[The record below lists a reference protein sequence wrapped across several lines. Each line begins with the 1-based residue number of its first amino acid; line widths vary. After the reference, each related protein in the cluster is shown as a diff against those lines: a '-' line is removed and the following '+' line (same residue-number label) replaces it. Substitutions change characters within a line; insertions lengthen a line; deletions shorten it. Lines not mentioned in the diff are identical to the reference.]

1 MRRLR
6 LLLLV
11 FFLVVFAI
19 FLASSVREYLTSDY
33 EAPVISSDADTL
45 NLSVNAT
52 DQELLSGMIAVDNLD
67 GDVTGSLVVVSKS
80 KFISA
85 GVRNVNYAAFD
96 NSNNVGTYMRK
107 LVYTDYHS
115 PRFVMDEPLRFV
127 AGNSS
132 YDYLRHISA
141 IDCLDGNLSSQIKIT
156 FGETVTASESVSSQK
171 VNLQV
176 TNSGG
181 DTSVIELTATFEDFE
196 SYSKASP
203 ALTDYIIYIQ
213 VGEKPNYLAYLN
225 GIWTAGNTRKF
236 SDLGFDPDQD
246 VSIDDSKVNYQRPGV
261 YIATYSLSRGT
272 PNANGGVFRTDFGT
286 ANLIIVVEDAA

>member
-11 FFLVVFAI
+11 FFLVVFAV

-33 EAPVISSDADTL
+33 EAPVISADSDIL
-45 NLSVNAT
+45 NLSVNVT
-52 DQELLSGMIAVDNLD
+52 DEELLAGMNAVDNLD
-67 GDVTGSLVVVSKS
+67 GDVSSSLVVVSKS
-80 KFISA
+80 KFISK
-85 GVRNVNYAAFD
+85 GTRNVNYAAFD

-107 LVYTDYHS
+107 LVYTDYYS

-132 YDYLRHISA
+132 YDYLRHIQA
-141 IDCLDGNLSSQIKIT
+141 LDCLDGNLSSQIKIT
-156 FGETVTASESVSSQK
+156 FGETVTASESVSTQK
-171 VNLQV
+171 VNIQV
-176 TNSGG
+176 TNSAG
-181 DTSVIELTATFEDFE
+181 DTSALELTATFEDFE

-203 ALTDYIIYIQ
+203 ALTEYIIY
-213 VGEKPNYLAYLN
+213 VKAGEEPILRSYLS

-261 YIATYSLSRGT
+261 YIVTYSLSRGT

>member
-11 FFLVVFAI
+11 FFLVVFAV

-33 EAPVISSDADTL
+33 EAPVISADSDIL
-45 NLSVNAT
+45 NLSVNVT
-52 DQELLSGMIAVDNLD
+52 DEELLAGMNAVDNLD
-67 GDVTGSLVVVSKS
+67 GDVSNSLVVVSKS
-80 KFISA
+80 KFIA
-85 GVRNVNYAAFD
+85 KGTRNVNYAAFD

-132 YDYLRHISA
+132 YDYLRHIQA
-141 IDCLDGNLSSQIKIT
+141 LDCLDGNLSSQIKIT
-156 FGETVTASESVSSQK
+156 FGETETASDSVSVQK
-171 VNLQV
+171 VNIQV
-176 TNSGG
+176 TNSAG
-181 DTSVIELTATFEDFE
+181 DTSALELTAAFEDFE

-203 ALTDYIIYIQ
+203 ALTDYIIY
-213 VGEKPNYLAYLN
+213 VKAGEKPILRSYLS